1 MWMGRD
7 RAEKVEGQAVYNA
20 SEAVWSQPH
29 VVSGRLTSG
38 PPPRAEQPVMA
49 LHTWALPWAA
59 AATAQ
64 RGVPLDYVPTSRPQH
79 PDQGSCIP
87 ARTPRRKQAS

>member
-7 RAEKVEGQAVYNA
+7 RGGKVEGQAVHEA
-20 SEAVWSQPH
+20 SRAIWSQPH
-29 VVSGRLTSG
+29 AVSGRLTPQASSSI
-38 PPPRAEQPVMA
+38 RAASVTA
-49 LHTWALPWAA
+49 LHTQTLAWAA

-64 RGVPLDYVPTSRPQH
+64 RGVSLNCVPTSRPQP

-87 ARTPRRKQAS
+87 T